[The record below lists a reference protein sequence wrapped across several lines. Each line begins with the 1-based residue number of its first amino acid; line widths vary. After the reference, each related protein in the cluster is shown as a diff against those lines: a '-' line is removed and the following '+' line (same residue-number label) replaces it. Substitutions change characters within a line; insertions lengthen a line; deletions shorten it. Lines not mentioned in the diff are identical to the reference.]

1 MNETMKFKKKLYSRI
16 GVSAFLFLTGITL
29 SVLVWYIQNGTIQ
42 IGESEFIHM
51 LTYYSGIAF
60 GISVG
65 ALVKI
70 GQNIYIL
77 RNKEAFEKRMLA
89 ETDERNRYI
98 SLKAWSITG
107 YIMMYAIFISSFI
120 AGFYSMVATQTIN
133 CILGFFVLTYV
144 VSYHILKRVN

>member
-42 IGESEFIHM
+42 IGESEFIQM

-89 ETDERNRYI
+89 ETDERNRHI

-107 YIMMYAIFISSFI
+107 YIMIYVIFISSFI
-120 AGFYSMVATQTIN
+120 AGFYSIVATQTIN
-133 CILGFFVLTYV
+133 CILGFFALTYV
-144 VSYHILKRVN
+144 VSYRILKRVN

>member
-16 GVSAFLFLTGITL
+16 GVSAFLFLTGISL

-42 IGESEFIHM
+42 TTESEFIQM

-77 RNKEAFEKRMLA
+77 INKAAFEKRMLA

-107 YIMMYAIFISSFI
+107 YIMIYVIFVSSFI
-120 AGFYSMVATQTIN
+120 AGFYSIVAVQFLTGA
-133 CILGFFVLTYV
+133 LSFFALTYAV
-144 VSYHILKRVN
+144 TYYILRRVN